1 MKDILKYIQLY
12 TGCDEHTL
20 KRIKFMLEEK
30 MPKQVVVEKQVEIVE
45 RFVNKRDRPF
55 KKLEDWAM
63 AYFQDNN
70 VTYDDIAK
78 QSRKS
83 EVVRARTHFC
93 KEAYQKGYGVSEIG
107 RYLKR
112 DHTTIL
118 HNVHH
123 NKTK

>member
-12 TGCDEHTL
+12 TGCNDHAL
-20 KRIKFMLEEK
+20 KRIKYLLEEK
-30 MPKQVVVEKQVEIVE
+30 MPTQVVYEKQVEVVE
-45 RFVNKRDRPF
+45 RFITKKDRPYLR
-55 KKLEDWAM
+55 LEDWSNI
-63 AYFQDNN
+63 YFKENN
-70 VTYDDIAK
+70 VTYDEIAK

-83 EVVRARTHFC
+83 EVVRARTHYC
-93 KEAYQKGYGVSEIG
+93 KQAYQKGYTVSEIG

>member
-1 MKDILKYIQLY
+1 MKEILKYIQLY
-12 TGCDEHTL
+12 TGCNDHTL
-20 KRIKFMLEEK
+20 KRIEFMLEEK
-30 MPKQVVVEKQVEIVE
+30 MPTQVIYKKQIEIVE
-45 RFVNKRDRPF
+45 RFINKKERPSIR
-55 KKLEDWAM
+55 LEDWAIS
-63 AYFQDNN
+63 YFRTNN
-70 VTYDDIAK
+70 ITYAEVAK
-78 QSRKS
+78 KSRKS
-83 EVVRARTHFC
+83 EVVRVRTNFC